1 MSGQATIL
9 VLFIDLGVR
18 KEQIYDSFTG
28 HIQMVYRHSSLAENW
43 CLCDDVI
50 ANKERSSQT
59 IQWQK
64 GHGKPA
70 IF

>member
-1 MSGQATIL
+1 
-9 VLFIDLGVR
+9 
-18 KEQIYDSFTG
+18 
-28 HIQMVYRHSSLAENW
+28 MVYRHSSLAENW

-50 ANKERSSQT
+50 ANKERSSQA